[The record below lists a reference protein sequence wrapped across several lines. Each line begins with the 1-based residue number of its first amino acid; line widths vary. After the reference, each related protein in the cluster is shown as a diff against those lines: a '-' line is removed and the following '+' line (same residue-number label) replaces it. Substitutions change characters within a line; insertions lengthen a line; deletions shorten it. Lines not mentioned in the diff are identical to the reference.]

1 MFRFRAVHIIEP
13 AGNVRRDM
21 KALGISGSP
30 RADGNCMLIT
40 AHALKAMAEEG
51 IETELVS
58 LAGLT
63 IGGCT
68 ACMACLKE
76 ERCVVKDDF
85 MPLYRKMREADG
97 IIISTPVYF
106 GSATALVKG
115 LLERS
120 GYVARNNGLSF
131 KGKVGG
137 PLVVAR
143 RGGLTFTLAQMNY
156 WFQTMD
162 FYMSGVAHWNIAVGR
177 DRGDVAN
184 DAEGM
189 EAAWNFARSLA
200 TLMKAV
206 SAA

>member
-1 MFRFRAVHIIEP
+1 
-13 AGNVRRDM
+13 M

-30 RADGNCMLIT
+30 RPDGNSILIT
-40 AHALKAMAEEG
+40 GHALKAMADEG
-51 IETELVS
+51 METELIS

-68 ACMACLKE
+68 ACMGCLKE
-76 ERCVVKDDF
+76 ERCIVDDDL
-85 MPLYRKMREADG
+85 MPIYWKMRQADG
-97 IIISTPVYF
+97 IIVSTPVYF

-115 LLERS
+115 LLERT

-162 FYMSGVAHWNIAVGR
+162 FYMSGVPHWNIAVGR
-177 DRGDVAN
+177 ERGEVAR
-184 DAEGM
+184 DTEGM
-189 EAAWNFARSLA
+189 EAAWNFGKSLA
-200 TLMKAV
+200 ALMKAINRG
-206 SAA
+206 